1 MALKCLM
8 LSTKQNMHCLV
19 LSTGFSCMYNFSV
32 YHGRSNFKVLDAV
45 ASGQKTGTENP
56 CIGIFSDKS
65 SLLEIDN

>member
-1 MALKCLM
+1 
-8 LSTKQNMHCLV
+8 
-19 LSTGFSCMYNFSV
+19 MYNFSV